1 MVTPLQSRF
10 AVLSIDDTGDNPRKL
25 LKNLNKKKTENK
37 QTQNVNQ
44 TKNEPKKKKKK
55 PEGQSQ
61 SIPSCSKSKNK
72 AVKNEAKQKKQQ
84 QEQWE
89 EWKQKDSELAD
100 GTYENDLH
108 QAILQSK
115 LDYEENKELYEQ
127 LRKEQEEEKKQTQSK
142 KKKSNKAQPMTLGQF
157 NSLTESQN
165 EVREGAGGDVQVNGK
180 LESDPEFFDRVKA
193 DAKKVFTSEQ
203 AAEKKKA
210 MEPFIDE
217 IITAAQFKDRLDQCS
232 KENAELKEEVVRLKE
247 ELQNVKTRNKKLC
260 HILGQGEMKDKAA
273 LLVEVETLKKVRDE
287 LSAEV
292 TNLHAQLEQE
302 RSKSRIP
309 AGDTKTKDKNKKR
322 TTSETVH

>member
-25 LKNLNKKKTENK
+25 LKNINKKKTENK

-44 TKNEPKKKKKK
+44 TKNDQKKKKKK
-55 PEGQSQ
+55 PEGQPQ
-61 SIPSCSKSKNK
+61 SNPSSSKTKNK
-72 AVKNEAKQKKQQ
+72 ALKHDAKQKKLQ

-100 GTYENDLH
+100 GTYESDLH

-127 LRKEQEEEKKQTQSK
+127 LRKEQEEEKKQGK

-165 EVREGAGGDVQVNGK
+165 EVRDYAGADVQQVNGK
-180 LESDPEFFDRVKA
+180 LDPDPEFFDRIKA
-193 DAKKVFTSEQ
+193 DAKKAFTSEQ
-203 AAEKKKA
+203 AAERKKA

-217 IITAAQFKDRLDQCS
+217 IITVAQFKDRLDQYS

-287 LSAEV
+287 LSTEV

-309 AGDTKTKDKNKKR
+309 AGDTKAKDKNKKR
-322 TTSETVH
+322 TTSETTH